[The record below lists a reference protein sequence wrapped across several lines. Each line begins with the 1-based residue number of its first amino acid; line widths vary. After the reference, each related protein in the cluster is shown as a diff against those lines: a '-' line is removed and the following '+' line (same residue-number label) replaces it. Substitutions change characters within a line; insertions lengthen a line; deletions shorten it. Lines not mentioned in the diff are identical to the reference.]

1 MLRSH
6 LPKAFPLGGRCP
18 SAHTGADE
26 GAILYPTFPCRK
38 EGGSR
43 LSPQRKFSSA
53 PLGNPV
59 APSSVTFGASF
70 PPRGSL
76 WSVQPY
82 PKKRPK
88 SGHVDGVRNSP
99 TTGTMRHNPQ
109 TSEWQRAGPKKR
121 GGGGPPPR
129 LFASGL
135 SLEKAWIP
143 ARDRAG
149 NPPRRCEPALV
160 QKGPPTNDGGP
171 RPPAGYAV
179 PHRAPARDRAG
190 THVAGPT
197 LRRPQRDHLSITK
210 APRPSQGAQFMG
222 QCPASPASAPGRQPP
237 PGPRLR
243 PEGCGRPPPGWR
255 QW

>member
-1 MLRSH
+1 MPSH
-6 LPKAFPLGGRCP
+6 PNP
-18 SAHTGADE
+18 
-26 GAILYPTFPCRK
+26 
-38 EGGSR
+38 
-43 LSPQRKFSSA
+43 A
-53 PLGNPV
+53 P
-59 APSSVTFGASF
+59 AKCES
-70 PPRGSL
+70 
-76 WSVQPY
+76 
-82 PKKRPK
+82 K
-88 SGHVDGVRNSP
+88 SGHVDGLRNRRTIAPLRP
-99 TTGTMRHNPQ
+99 TTQKRASGNERALKKGGT
-109 TSEWQRAGPKKR
+109 GV
-121 GGGGPPPR
+121 PPPR

-149 NPPRRCEPALV
+149 THVAGSTLRWSQRDHLPMTEGPGPLPLHFSGEMGTPPGRRAPGALR
-160 QKGPPTNDGGP
+160 PEAPEEP

-197 LRRPQRDHLSITK
+197 LRRSQRDHLPITK

-237 PGPRLR
+237 PGLRLR

-255 QW
+255 RW